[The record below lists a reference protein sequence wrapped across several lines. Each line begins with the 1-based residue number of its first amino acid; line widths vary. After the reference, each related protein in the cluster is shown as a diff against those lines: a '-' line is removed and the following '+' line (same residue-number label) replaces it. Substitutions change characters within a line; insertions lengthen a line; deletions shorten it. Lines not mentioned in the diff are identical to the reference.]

1 MPSGERIRNLAGS
14 MRSGPQ
20 YDWPPLEGRGSMRE
34 QRTKRRF
41 EAILARSRPAQRT
54 RRIVVLCYHSVHHSI
69 GFASATPRLFEQEIE
84 WLLENCDIV
93 PYSTIP
99 KLSAS
104 DNGGRPLVAITFDDG
119 YEDNYTY
126 VLPVLLAHDVLATVF
141 VTTGLIDRDA
151 RVIRRFSRLW
161 GTSDEEVRGLS
172 WSQVSEMR
180 EAGWEIGAHT
190 HSHPNL
196 NRMEES
202 LARQE
207 IGRSKATIEDHL
219 QEPVQLFAYP
229 FGKPRQHF
237 SGTTID
243 IVAGLGFE
251 SAAAINFRGVRSS
264 DNPLSIPRFPVTND
278 SMQVFSGKIYGKL
291 DLIGAWQEHAP
302 LPLARLVSADPSRL
316 APGV

>member
-1 MPSGERIRNLAGS
+1 M
-14 MRSGPQ
+14 
-20 YDWPPLEGRGSMRE
+20 
-34 QRTKRRF
+34 
-41 EAILARSRPAQRT
+41 
-54 RRIVVLCYHSVHHSI
+54 LCYHSVHDSV
-69 GFASATPRLFEQEIE
+69 GFASATTRLFEQQIE

-93 PYSTIP
+93 PFSAIP

-104 DNGGRPLVAITFDDG
+104 HNGGRPLVAITFDDG

-126 VLPVLLAHDVLATVF
+126 AQPILQAHDVLATVF
-141 VTTGLIDRDA
+141 VTTGLIDQDA

-161 GTSDEEVRGLS
+161 GASDGDVRGLS
-172 WSQVSEMR
+172 WSQLSEMR

-196 NRMEES
+196 NQMKES
-202 LARQE
+202 LVRQE
-207 IGRSKATIEDHL
+207 IGSSKTTIEDHL

-237 SGTTID
+237 SGRTID
-243 IVAGLGFE
+243 IVAGLGFQ
-251 SAAAINFRGVRSS
+251 SAAAISFRGVRSS

-291 DLIGAWQEHAP
+291 DLIGVWQEHAP
-302 LPLARLVSADPSRL
+302 IPLARLVSAYPSRWDHE
-316 APGV
+316 V